1 MVMDVQDDNW
11 VIGEELGSSANCVVY
26 AATNPFWPGLVL
38 QKGPL
43 HVVYQEAERM
53 WQVDHPGMVRAFCV
67 VNTPELDAAGD
78 PLAYLAMERLGP
90 NLAALLKTNKQ

>member
-1 MVMDVQDDNW
+1 
-11 VIGEELGSSANCVVY
+11 
-26 AATNPFWPGLVL
+26 
-38 QKGPL
+38 
-43 HVVYQEAERM
+43 M

-78 PLAYLAMERLGP
+78 PVAYLAMERLGP